1 MSFADL
7 AGLVVFKP
15 LERPL
20 RADGTPVR
28 SPFRASW
35 GSTVELLSR
44 ELRELR
50 AETCVLELDLAPE
63 DFRLDG
69 LPRANRAGWSPG
81 VVLSFRSRKWNQSIR
96 YEVSRYDDWQ
106 DNIRAIAL
114 ALTALRAVDRYGV
127 TKSGEQYRGWA
138 QIGSGQGAGDGNAA
152 RGAELVRRAGG
163 IKPALHAAHPDH
175 GGEPDDF
182 KDVIAYRDQQA

>member
-7 AGLVVFKP
+7 AGLVTFRP

-20 RADGTPVR
+20 RSDGAPIR

-35 GSTVELLSR
+35 HSTVELLTR

-50 AETCVLELDLAPE
+50 AETCVLELDLAPD
-63 DFRLDG
+63 DFRLNG
-69 LPRANRAGWSPG
+69 LPRANRAGWTPG
-81 VVLSFRSRKWNQSIR
+81 VVLSFRSRKWDQAIR

-114 ALTALRAVDRYGV
+114 ALQALRAVDRYGV

-138 QIGSGQGAGDGNAA
+138 QLNSGQGAGDGDQV
-152 RGAELVRRAGG
+152 RGAELVQRAGS
-163 IKPALHAAHPDH
+163 IPKALHPDH
-175 GGEPDDF
+175 GGEPEDF
-182 KDVIAYRDQQA
+182 RDVIAYRDSLA